1 MKVKACMTP
10 SPVSVTADS
19 SVATA
24 ARVMARNNVGALP
37 VRGPGGKLCG
47 MVTDRD
53 LILRCVASG
62 EDPASVPVGRVMTTR
77 LVTASPEEDL
87 VTVSQ
92 RMAKQQLRRLP
103 VVENGNLVGMV
114 SLADLS
120 RQQDFAMEAAEALTE
135 ITRNVKKW

>member
-19 SVATA
+19 SVSTA

-120 RQQDFAMEAAEALTE
+120 RQQDFAMEAADALTD
-135 ITRNVKKW
+135 INRNVKKW

>member
-24 ARVMARNNVGALP
+24 ARVMARNHVGALP

>member
-62 EDPASVPVGRVMTTR
+62 EDPASVPVGRVMTTK

-87 VTVSQ
+87 FTVSQ

-103 VVENGNLVGMV
+103 VVENGNLVGLV

>member
-62 EDPASVPVGRVMTTR
+62 EDPASVPVGRVMTAR

-120 RQQDFAMEAAEALTE
+120 RQQDFAMEAAETLTE